1 MNELKAN
8 TMESTEIVQ
17 KTADTSAGNALL
29 CFRGF
34 AGVGL
39 YSPQNELNVGSALR
53 AVQIY
58 NASFLAITG
67 KYKKAPT
74 DTMCAYRHK
83 PLFQVDSLKSII
95 PYDCIPVAVDLIEGA
110 KPLPDYGHPERAFY
124 IFGPENGTLDKS
136 VTDWCRDT
144 VCVPM
149 NGCMNLAAS
158 VNVVLYDRMMKQW
171 LKRI

>member
-17 KTADTSAGNALL
+17 KTVDTSAGNALL
-29 CFRGF
+29 CSRGF

-39 YSPQNELNVGSALR
+39 YSPQNESNIGSALR